1 MKLLDRKIKHLEL
14 IENVIERMEKNSF
27 MLKSWTMTLVVAI
40 CALSS
45 QGSNAKF
52 IIVAFLPIIL
62 FWVLDSYYLL
72 QERKFRTLYSM
83 VINLK
88 EDEID
93 FNLDVSND
101 KIGNKKNIS
110 IFKCLFSFTEFFF
123 YIPIFIAVFI
133 LIFILKIF

>member
-1 MKLLDRKIKHLEL
+1 MKLLDRKIKHFEL

-45 QGSNAKF
+45 QDSNAKF

-83 VINLK
+83 VIDLK

-101 KIGNKKNIS
+101 KIGKKNIS
-110 IFKCLFSFTEFFF
+110 IFKCLFS
-123 YIPIFIAVFI
+123 
-133 LIFILKIF
+133 LKYFDKDF

>member
-1 MKLLDRKIKHLEL
+1 MKLLDRKIKHFEL

-45 QGSNAKF
+45 QDSNAKF

-83 VINLK
+83 VIDLK

-101 KIGNKKNIS
+101 KLGKKNIS
-110 IFKCLFSFTEFFF
+110 IFKCLFSFTEIFF
-123 YIPIFIAVFI
+123 YIPIFVAVFI
-133 LIFILKIF
+133 LIFIFKIF

>member
-1 MKLLDRKIKHLEL
+1 MDRKIKHFEL
-14 IENVIERMEKNSF
+14 IENVIERMEMNSF

-45 QGSNAKF
+45 QDSNAKF

-83 VINLK
+83 VIDLK

-101 KIGNKKNIS
+101 KIGKKNIS
-110 IFKCLFSFTEFFF
+110 IFKCLFSFTEIFF
-123 YIPIFIAVFI
+123 YIPIFVAVFI
-133 LIFILKIF
+133 LIFIFKIF

>member
-1 MKLLDRKIKHLEL
+1 MDKKIKHLEL

-27 MLKSWTMTLVVAI
+27 MLKGWTMTLVVAI

-72 QERKFRTLYSM
+72 QERKFRMLYSM
-83 VINLK
+83 VIDLK
-88 EDEID
+88 ENEIN

-101 KIGNKKNIS
+101 KIDNKKNIS
-110 IFKCLFSFTEFFF
+110 IYKCLFSLTEIFF
-123 YIPIFIAVFI
+123 YIPIFISVFI
-133 LIFILKIF
+133 LIFILKIY

>member
-1 MKLLDRKIKHLEL
+1 
-14 IENVIERMEKNSF
+14 MEKNSF

-45 QGSNAKF
+45 QDSNAKF

-83 VINLK
+83 VIDLK

-101 KIGNKKNIS
+101 KIGKKNIS
-110 IFKCLFSFTEFFF
+110 IFKCLFSFTEIFF
-123 YIPIFIAVFI
+123 YIPIFVAVFI
-133 LIFILKIF
+133 LIFIFKIF